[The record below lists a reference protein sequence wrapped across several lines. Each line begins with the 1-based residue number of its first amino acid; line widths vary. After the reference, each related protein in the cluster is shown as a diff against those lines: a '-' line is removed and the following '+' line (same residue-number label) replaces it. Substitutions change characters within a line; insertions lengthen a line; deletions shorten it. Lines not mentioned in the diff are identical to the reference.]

1 MITVLQFSSAW
12 RLRYHLILQRL
23 NLASPKVHRFGACSF
38 LPVVAVGAAGA
49 IEGLAVVFPKIAV
62 HVYGL
67 FQKESLRWLISTKL
81 EECSARSQAGEKDWK
96 D

>member
-1 MITVLQFSSAW
+1 MLSDRATISLSKDRTWPV
-12 RLRYHLILQRL
+12 
-23 NLASPKVHRFGACSF
+23 PKAHRFGACSF

-49 IEGLAVVFPKIAV
+49 IEGLVVVFLKIAV

-67 FQKESLRWLISTKL
+67 FQKESLRWADLNKIRGMQCKI
-81 EECSARSQAGEKDWK
+81 QAGEKDWK